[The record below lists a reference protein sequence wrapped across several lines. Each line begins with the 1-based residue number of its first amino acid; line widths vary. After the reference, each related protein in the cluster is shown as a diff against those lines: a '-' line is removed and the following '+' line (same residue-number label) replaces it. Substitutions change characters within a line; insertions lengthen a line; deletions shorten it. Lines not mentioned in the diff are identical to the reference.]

1 MNSERKTIW
10 LLVERLTL
18 LSLLGVAL
26 ASSLLCLSVLAQ
38 TPNQAPTVEQKTG
51 SPQKRILLLYSQRR
65 DGPYSATFDRVLQQ
79 TLNQGMEGRI
89 DSYQEY
95 IDEQR
100 FFDQKYRVALRDFI
114 RSKHGDQR
122 YDLVVAIG
130 GAAISFAVDYG
141 PELFPETPVVF
152 YGGEGRARPNFTGV
166 TRWRDLRS
174 TIEVA
179 LRLQPNTKNVF
190 VISGSSERDLEIESI
205 ARKQLQALE
214 DRAAFTYVTGLP
226 MDELLQKVAN
236 LPPDSVIYYLEETRD
251 RTGAKYFFPDAM
263 SKVCAAANAPVYG
276 PTDWHLDNGAIGGS
290 VLDTETLA
298 RQTAEIALR
307 VLRGEKAEDI
317 PLAAPP
323 PNINMFDWRKLKQWG
338 ISEARLPPGSIV
350 RFKEL
355 TLWEQYKGRI
365 IAVSAI
371 LVLQTLLLAGLLL
384 ERSRKRRGARRL
396 AESEE
401 RFAKAFKANPQPMSV
416 TTVAEGR
423 YLDVNESFLR
433 MSGYTRAEVIGHTA
447 NELGNYENPAD
458 RDTLLIEPLLQSGVV
473 RNFELKFR
481 TKSSVLR
488 TLLSSAEL
496 LELAGEQC
504 ILVASS
510 DITERKTL
518 EQELQRSERE
528 FSTLVENSPDI
539 IARLDPDLRYIYI
552 SPVLERATGVS
563 TDRFIGKTALEV
575 ALDGYNSQSF
585 EATCR
590 EAISTK
596 KATSRAFD
604 FGGRHYWT
612 RVVPEFAPDGAV
624 ESVMTI
630 SEDVTDRIRA
640 QEELLQLTGQLFR
653 SQDEERRRIARELHD
668 GTAQN
673 LFGISMNLAKLSQM
687 NHDKPEARRL
697 INECETLGNESLQE
711 IRTLSYLLH
720 PPLLDEA
727 GLVSALQWYVEGF
740 TKRSGIYVD
749 LVAQPMNRLPA
760 DVELAL
766 FRIVQE
772 SLTNVR
778 HHSGSETASIR
789 LEKRSSE
796 IVLEIQDKGHG
807 LVASKQ
813 ASDANESEE
822 FIEMGVGIPGMQ
834 QRLRQ
839 LGGRLEITTNT
850 EGTTITAVVPV
861 ANGANHV
868 ANPSR
873 GRS

>member
-1 MNSERKTIW
+1 MKFEHKTIR
-10 LLVERLTL
+10 LAVERSTVM
-18 LSLLGVAL
+18 SLLGVAL
-26 ASSLLCLSVLAQ
+26 ASSLLCLSVPA
-38 TPNQAPTVEQKTG
+38 QAPNVEQKAG
-51 SPQKRILLLYSQRR
+51 SPQKRVMVLYSQRR
-65 DGPYSATFDRVLQQ
+65 DGPYSATFERVIQQ
-79 TLNQGMEGRI
+79 ALNEGMGGRI
-89 DSYQEY
+89 DYYQEY

-114 RSKHGDQR
+114 RSKYGDQR

-130 GAAISFAVDYG
+130 GAAVSFAVDYG
-141 PELFPETPVVF
+141 TELFPETPVVF
-152 YGGEGRARPNFTGV
+152 YGGQGRARPNFTGV
-166 TRWRDLRS
+166 VRWRDLRS
-174 TIEVA
+174 TIEIA

-205 ARKQLQALE
+205 ARQQLQALE
-214 DRAAFTYVTGLP
+214 DRVAFTYVIGLP

-236 LPPDSVIYYLEETRD
+236 LPPDSIIYYLEETRD

-276 PTDWHLDNGAIGGS
+276 PTDWHLDNGALGGS
-290 VLDTETLA
+290 VLDTESLA
-298 RQTAEIALR
+298 KQTAEIALR

-317 PLAAPP
+317 PVAAPP

-338 ISEARLPPGSIV
+338 ISEDRLPPGSIV

-355 TLWEQYKGRI
+355 TIWEQYKGRI
-365 IAVSAI
+365 IGV
-371 LVLQTLLLAGLLL
+371 LVVIVFQTLLLAGLLV
-384 ERSRKRRGARRL
+384 ERGRKKRAAHSL
-396 AESEE
+396 AKSED

-416 TTVAEGR
+416 TTLAEGR
-423 YLDVNESFLR
+423 YLDVNQSFLR
-433 MSGYTRAEVIGHTA
+433 MSGYARDEVIGHTS
-447 NELGNYENPAD
+447 NELRIFETPAL
-458 RDTLLIEPLLQSGVV
+458 RGTVLVEPLLHSEVV
-473 RNFELKFR
+473 RNLELKFR
-481 TKSSVLR
+481 TKSGTFR

-496 LELAGEQC
+496 LELAGEKC

-510 DITERKTL
+510 DISERKSL

-539 IARLDPDLRYIYI
+539 IARLDPDLRYTYL
-552 SPVLERATGVS
+552 SPGLERATGLS
-563 TDRFIGKTALEV
+563 TDRFIGKTALEL
-575 ALDGYNSQSF
+575 ALDGYDSQGF

-590 EAISTK
+590 EAINSRQ
-596 KATSRAFD
+596 ATSRAFD
-604 FGGRHYWT
+604 FGGRNYWT
-612 RVVPEFAPDGAV
+612 RAVPEFAGDGTV

-640 QEELLQLTGQLFR
+640 QEELLHLTAQLFR

-673 LFGISMNLAKLSQM
+673 LFGISINLAKLNQLSKDQ
-687 NHDKPEARRL
+687 PEARRL
-697 INECETLGNESLQE
+697 IEECASLGNESLQE

-727 GLVSALQWYVEGF
+727 GLISALQWYVEGF

-749 LVAQPMNRLPA
+749 LVAQPMDRLPA

-778 HHSGSETASIR
+778 RHSGSETASIR
-789 LEKRSSE
+789 LEKKSDV
-796 IVLEIQDKGHG
+796 IVLEVQDRGRG
-807 LVASKQ
+807 MPTA
-813 ASDANESEE
+813 ETSEHADDR
-822 FIEMGVGIPGMQ
+822 IDMGVGIPGMR
-834 QRLRQ
+834 QRVVQ
-839 LGGRLEITTNT
+839 LGGRLEVTSNSH
-850 EGTTITAVVPV
+850 GATITAVVPV
-861 ANGANHV
+861 MDGAHHV